1 MLYGSLLNA
10 LYIYRFLCITGKPS
24 SSKNW
29 SKEHFCTF
37 GQKPTGT
44 EISRNLYTSS
54 VCVCAC
60 VCMWAHICVCVCPL
74 LRLRCNMSVF
84 IFVFSFIL
92 SLSPVYTHT

>member
-54 VCVCAC
+54 VCVC
-60 VCMWAHICVCVCPL
+60 VCVCVC
-74 LRLRCNMSVF
+74 
-84 IFVFSFIL
+84 
-92 SLSPVYTHT
+92 VYVCVYVRAHLCVCVRERESERVKEI